1 MLVAGR
7 LLSCKW
13 HKRCTRPRR
22 HHGPRTIEAT
32 SEIYLECNC
41 NPCVNRQVCEWQEMC
56 KSKHQSE
63 QDACAPQWF
72 NAASVLGTVVADAPA
87 FADRAQSCCIW
98 KRTTIRTSESG
109 LTRKLW
115 PTSRSALL
123 CRSNGLP
130 RWTRNAFHY
139 RRRALLEMTRCVGT
153 MLSPTRYPELE
164 GCLRF

>member
-7 LLSCKW
+7 LSSCKW

-32 SEIYLECNC
+32 FEIYLECNC
-41 NPCVNRQVCEWQEMC
+41 NPCVNRRVCEWQAMC

-63 QDACAPQWF
+63 QDACAP
-72 NAASVLGTVVADAPA
+72 VAVAKLLRTWNAPA
-87 FADRAQSCCIW
+87 FADRVQSCCIR
-98 KRTTIRTSESG
+98 KRTTIHTSESG

-123 CRSNGLP
+123 CRSNGPP
-130 RWTRNAFHY
+130 RWTRNAFHN
-139 RRRALLEMTRCVGT
+139 RRRALLEMTLCVGT

-164 GCLRF
+164 GCLWF